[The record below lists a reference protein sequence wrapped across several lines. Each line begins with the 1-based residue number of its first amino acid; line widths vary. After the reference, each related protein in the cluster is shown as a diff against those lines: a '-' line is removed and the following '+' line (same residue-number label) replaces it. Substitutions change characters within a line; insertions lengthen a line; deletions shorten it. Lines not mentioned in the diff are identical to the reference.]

1 LEKAA
6 FVGRKRRIKIFP
18 NLFALTGIFLI
29 SNREPI
35 TSIHKKKEVKA

>member
-6 FVGRKRRIKIFP
+6 FVGRRRRIKIFP

-29 SNREPI
+29 SNGETHTI
-35 TSIHKKKEVKA
+35 D